1 MQRYW
6 KEIESGGLRREAVQQ
21 PIVISCMQ
29 RGKCFENLTFTGTT
43 PLLRMERYYICG
55 CTVWTVVTFMCPKAS
70 AGNKRVVVKP
80 DLELATRA
88 ADGVVLRI
96 SIGSLYSRQ
105 SDSHSTNHKLA
116 HKTSNAILLVQRH
129 AYSYMQFI

>member
-1 MQRYW
+1 
-6 KEIESGGLRREAVQQ
+6 
-21 PIVISCMQ
+21 
-29 RGKCFENLTFTGTT
+29 
-43 PLLRMERYYICG
+43 
-55 CTVWTVVTFMCPKAS
+55 MCPKAS
-70 AGNKRVVVKP
+70 VGNKRVVVKL
-80 DLELATRA
+80 DLEPATQA

-105 SDSHSTNHKLA
+105 SDSHSTNQKLA